1 MIGDKWIYEP
11 VVTQIRFKAVF
22 SFSGVIGFCTNM
34 KMRQLTSTDRKLL
47 LILKRDARAS
57 VTTLASQLGVS
68 RSTVQMSLERLV
80 SSKTIQRFT
89 VDVDSAAG
97 IELIRAV
104 MTVEVQGNLT
114 SSVVKSLKDLPEI
127 VSLYSTNGAWDLVAQ
142 IETTSLSDFDGL
154 LRRTREIR
162 GILNTETSIL
172 LKTVK

>member
-1 MIGDKWIYEP
+1 
-11 VVTQIRFKAVF
+11 
-22 SFSGVIGFCTNM
+22 
-34 KMRQLTSTDRKLL
+34 MRQLTSTDRKLL

-114 SSVVKSLKDLPEI
+114 SSVVKSLKDIPEI

>member
-1 MIGDKWIYEP
+1 
-11 VVTQIRFKAVF
+11 
-22 SFSGVIGFCTNM
+22 M

-57 VTTLASQLGVS
+57 ITTLAGQLGVS

-80 SSKTIQRFT
+80 SSNTIQRFT

-114 SSVVKSLKDLPEI
+114 SSVVKSLKDIPEI

>member
-1 MIGDKWIYEP
+1 
-11 VVTQIRFKAVF
+11 
-22 SFSGVIGFCTNM
+22 
-34 KMRQLTSTDRKLL
+34 MRQLTSTDRKLL

-57 VTTLASQLGVS
+57 ITTLAGQLGVS

-80 SSKTIQRFT
+80 SSNTIQRFT

-114 SSVVKSLKDLPEI
+114 SSVVKSLKDIPEI

>member
-1 MIGDKWIYEP
+1 
-11 VVTQIRFKAVF
+11 
-22 SFSGVIGFCTNM
+22 
-34 KMRQLTSTDRKLL
+34 MRQLTSTDRKLL

-57 VTTLASQLGVS
+57 ITTLAGQLGVS
-68 RSTVQMSLERLV
+68 RSTAQMSLERLV

-114 SSVVKSLKDLPEI
+114 SSVVKSLKDIPEI

>member
-1 MIGDKWIYEP
+1 
-11 VVTQIRFKAVF
+11 
-22 SFSGVIGFCTNM
+22 
-34 KMRQLTSTDRKLL
+34 MRQLTSTDRKLL

-57 VTTLASQLGVS
+57 ISTLAGQLGVS

-114 SSVVKSLKDLPEI
+114 SSVVKSLKDIPEI
-127 VSLYSTNGAWDLVAQ
+127 VSLYRTNGAWDLVAQ

>member
-1 MIGDKWIYEP
+1 
-11 VVTQIRFKAVF
+11 
-22 SFSGVIGFCTNM
+22 
-34 KMRQLTSTDRKLL
+34 MRQLTSTDKKLL

-57 VTTLASQLGVS
+57 ITTLAGQLGVS

-114 SSVVKSLKDLPEI
+114 SSVVKSLKDIPEI

>member
-1 MIGDKWIYEP
+1 
-11 VVTQIRFKAVF
+11 
-22 SFSGVIGFCTNM
+22 
-34 KMRQLTSTDRKLL
+34 MRQLTSTDRKLL

-57 VTTLASQLGVS
+57 ITTLAGQLGVS

-114 SSVVKSLKDLPEI
+114 SSVVKSLKDIPEI